1 MVQDNHK
8 AMLQKNVK
16 CLVVTYTSIWHN
28 EEELTAHCAPLLHRK
43 IPETHFLNMGRP
55 HNCAVKL

>member
-28 EEELTAHCAPLLHRK
+28 EEALAAHCAAFTSQKNTRNPF
-43 IPETHFLNMGRP
+43 PEHGSTP
-55 HNCAVKL
+55 